1 MSKLDSTPKKDFLQ
15 APEGYFDTL
24 SHRINKRLE
33 KPETKFFWF
42 HQPAFKIA
50 IASVVLAVFGWVWYL
65 NNQVENADDAE
76 NLLAAIETEDLI
88 AYLAEEENL
97 ENLLSEEEISNEDVQ
112 AIEAEVF
119 EQTID
124 DSLLENYIEELDE
137 NTF

>member
-1 MSKLDSTPKKDFLQ
+1 
-15 APEGYFDTL
+15 
-24 SHRINKRLE
+24 
-33 KPETKFFWF
+33 
-42 HQPAFKIA
+42 
-50 IASVVLAVFGWVWYL
+50 
-65 NNQVENADDAE
+65 
-76 NLLAAIETEDLI
+76 LI